1 MRLLKEEEMMPLAF
15 GNKRSKYRVVK
26 LPDSHLLK
34 ALGLRKGTEF
44 TLESKHPFKGPV
56 VVKVGCRCIAI
67 DYDVARDILVEEV

>member
-1 MRLLKEEEMMPLAF
+1 MSLTF
-15 GNKRSKYRVVK
+15 GKQRSKYRIEK

-44 TLESKHPFKGPV
+44 TLHTKHPFKGPV

-67 DYDVARDILVEEV
+67 DHDIAKDIIVEEVS